1 MGACPGLVPLE
12 MLLVRMER
20 EVGELLVTQKLRWC
34 LGRAVPAP
42 VPTLTVGHADRAVD
56 DFAGVV
62 MDRDGDLV
70 GGH

>member
-42 VPTLTVGHADRAVD
+42 VPTLTVGHAD
-56 DFAGVV
+56 
-62 MDRDGDLV
+62 
-70 GGH
+70 